1 MFEITET
8 ALIAETA
15 VAVKLAERLRH
26 LGCRFALDDFGSGY
40 GGFHYLKHLPMDFLK
55 IDREFIRDARTSV
68 ADQHVIRAIVGLAR
82 GFGLKTIAEG
92 VEDQETVDLLRAFG
106 VDHAQGFHL
115 GRPAP
120 LAVEGPRS
128 PRPSS

>member
-1 MFEITET
+1 
-8 ALIAETA
+8 
-15 VAVKLAERLRH
+15 
-26 LGCRFALDDFGSGY
+26 
-40 GGFHYLKHLPMDFLK
+40 MDFLK
-55 IDREFIRDARTSV
+55 IDREFIRDARTTV

-106 VDHAQGFHL
+106 IDHAQGFHL